1 MLNPA
6 LGDAPARPTVFT
18 PTSTVT
24 EPPTRS
30 YERISVGGG
39 LVVVGGGAV
48 VVVAGV
54 VVVGAGG
61 RVVVVLTSGTVVVD
75 AVSVVVVVV
84 VDVVG
89 MLGVVSL
96 PGSVVGAAG
105 PARDVA
111 IVVVGTI
118 ALGVSVTWS
127 RTLPTAAAATNT
139 AVVVTASQI
148 RT

>member
-1 MLNPA
+1 MLA
-6 LGDAPARPTVFT
+6 

-24 EPPTRS
+24 EPPTRP

-39 LVVVGGGAV
+39 LVVVVGGAV
-48 VVVAGV
+48 VVVAGVAVVV

-61 RVVVVLTSGTVVVD
+61 RVVVVLTSGTVVVG
-75 AVSVVVVVV
+75 AAIVV
-84 VDVVG
+84 VDVVDVGG
-89 MLGVVSL
+89 MLVVGSL
-96 PGSVVGAAG
+96 SGSVVGVAG

-127 RTLPTAAAATNT
+127 RTLPTAAAATST